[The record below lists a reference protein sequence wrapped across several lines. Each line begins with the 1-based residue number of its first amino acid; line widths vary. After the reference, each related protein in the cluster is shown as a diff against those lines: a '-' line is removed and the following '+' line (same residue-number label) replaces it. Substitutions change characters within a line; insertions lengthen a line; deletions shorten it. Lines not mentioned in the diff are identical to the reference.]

1 MYPGKAEVL
10 THLVGNGLSN
20 EEILELLQSEQKLQS
35 AAEIMQSF
43 HQDGR
48 HEPLGIMLRLGSRGS
63 GTCTSL
69 EEAVF
74 MQVSQLDSEL
84 CAQVTGMLLEL
95 PPLRLARLLQDGARL
110 GEAVRA
116 ARAEYLRFTGG
127 AAGTVTTSAATPA
140 PEELGDQLFTALSAQ
155 HPELAPQLT
164 GMLLELP
171 TDQLHQ
177 LLADPKL
184 LQLRTSQALE
194 AIGR

>member
-1 MYPGKAEVL
+1 MLHMYPGKAEVL

-43 HQDGR
+43 HQDG
-48 HEPLGIMLRLGSRGS
+48 S
-63 GTCTSL
+63 TSL